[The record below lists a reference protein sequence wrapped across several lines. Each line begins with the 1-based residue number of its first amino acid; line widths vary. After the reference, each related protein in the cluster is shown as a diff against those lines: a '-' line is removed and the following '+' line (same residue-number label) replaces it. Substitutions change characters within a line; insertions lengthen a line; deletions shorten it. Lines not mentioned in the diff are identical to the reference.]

1 MTWVRV
7 DDIAPM
13 HPKMIAI
20 GPEAGWLWLCGLCYC
35 NAHATDGRIPL
46 SALHALYPNQKWT
59 PRALK
64 SLAQTLVTAGL
75 WDLNE
80 GHYTVHDYSE
90 YQEEALKSS
99 VEERREASKLRKRQQ
114 RERERLRTK
123 PPDVTRDIG
132 VTVTRD
138 STGTPARGTG
148 GTPAWESP
156 PFLTGVSQPPDP
168 ARPDPARP
176 DQKREERERDAR
188 APLDSRSSAE
198 QVRGLLIRGYSQRY
212 EKHANDAWVVGSNDA
227 HIRQVTA
234 YVLAAEGEPQ
244 AIVDE
249 LLDGYFRDE
258 KRRAARW
265 PWRWL
270 AEDPG
275 RHRPDQAAAK
285 AAAERKRF
293 WDEHAAREAARQAEQ
308 AKQPQPPREEMS
320 EAEIEKMA
328 SDLMARLSTSMA
340 MPTTKPKRKES
351 EAAE

>member
-1 MTWVRV
+1 MTWVKI
-7 DDIAPM
+7 DDKAPS
-13 HPKMIAI
+13 HPKLIAA
-20 GPEAGWLWLCGLCYC
+20 GAEASWLWLCGLCYC
-35 NAHATDGRIPL
+35 NSYQTDGVIPQG
-46 SALHALYPNQKWT
+46 AL
-59 PRALK
+59 RALNPGAGWDLRK
-64 SLAQTLVTAGL
+64 LKKLAEKLVNVGL
-75 WDLNE
+75 WEHCDDTPTTSERPYNVKN
-80 GHYTVHDYSE
+80 YAE
-90 YQEEALKSS
+90 YQQAATKLAT
-99 VEERREASKLRKRQQ
+99 EERRSANKSRASDW
-114 RERERLRTK
+114 RERQRFSQKE
-123 PPDVTRDIG
+123 PPSQRYASAEQPT
-132 VTVTRD
+132 
-138 STGTPARGTG
+138 AN
-148 GTPAWESP
+148 ASP
-156 PFLTGVSQPPDP
+156 V
-168 ARPDPARP
+168 PARP
-176 DQKREERERDAR
+176 DQYQIREEREERDAR

-212 EKHANDAWVVGSNDA
+212 EKHANDAWVVGSNDP

-293 WDEHAAREAARQAEQ
+293 WDEHAAREVARQAEQ
-308 AKQPQPPREEMS
+308 AKQPQEPSKEMS

-340 MPTTKPKRKES
+340 MPANPTKRKPQ